1 MPILILEGPDAVG
14 KSSHAAW
21 LQKHHKARVVHK
33 GIPRSA
39 DWFTEYVEPLIPQ
52 DNSELLVLDRWHL
65 GEMIWPKLFGRKS
78 LFDAPGSFSLANKML
93 GNFADI
99 EVKVVTRR
107 PDAIVNTLMMRGEQS
122 QTDNVLKSQEMFI
135 DLALSIRD
143 LPVQIVDSDL
153 LDREVVC
160 I

>member
-14 KSSHAAW
+14 KSSHADW
-21 LQKHHKARVVHK
+21 LKKHHNARVVHK
-33 GIPRSA
+33 GIPLSS

-52 DNSELLVLDRWHL
+52 DNTELLVLDRWHL
-65 GEMIWPKLFGRKS
+65 GEMVWPKLFGRRS
-78 LFDAPGSFSLANKML
+78 LFDAPGSFALCNRML
-93 GNFADI
+93 SNFTDVEI
-99 EVKVVTRR
+99 KVITRK
-107 PDAIVNTLMMRGEQS
+107 PDAIVNTLMLRGELD

-135 DLALSIRD
+135 DLAQTVHDVPI
-143 LPVQIVDSDL
+143 QIVDSDL